1 MALFNLGGI
10 GGHRGGMSPITMA
23 LLGVLAYRT
32 LHGKGRLANML
43 GTNHPADG
51 ATGAGT
57 PGPGTASNPGG
68 VSGCGLGGVLAGGGG
83 GLGGLGGLLGGV
95 LGGGALSGG
104 LQDLLDR
111 LRQNGHGDKADSWVS
126 TGANQPVAPHEL
138 EQALGQDRIDWLTR
152 ETGMS
157 REELLSGLSTALPQ
171 TVDKLT
177 PDGRVP
183 SGPEMDN
190 LLTTR

>member
-1 MALFNLGGI
+1 
-10 GGHRGGMSPITMA
+10 
-23 LLGVLAYRT
+23 
-32 LHGKGRLANML
+32 
-43 GTNHPADG
+43 
-51 ATGAGT
+51 
-57 PGPGTASNPGG
+57 
-68 VSGCGLGGVLAGGGG
+68 
-83 GLGGLGGLLGGV
+83 LGGLGGLLGGV

-126 TGANQPVAPHEL
+126 TGANRPVAPHEL

-157 REELLSGLSTALPQ
+157 REQLLSGLSTALPQ

-190 LLTTR
+190 LLTTG

>member
-1 MALFNLGGI
+1 MALFNL
-10 GGHRGGMSPITMA
+10 GGHRGGMSPLTMA

-32 LHGKGRLANML
+32 LHGKGRLADML
-43 GTNHPADG
+43 GTNHPAG
-51 ATGAGT
+51 GVAGAGT
-57 PGPGTASNPGG
+57 SGPGTASNPGG
-68 VSGCGLGGVLAGGGG
+68 LSDGGGLGG

-111 LRQNGHGDKADSWVS
+111 LRQSGHGDKADSWVS
-126 TGANQPVAPHEL
+126 TGANRPVAPHEL

-157 REELLSGLSTALPQ
+157 REQLLSGLSTALPQ

-183 SGPEMDN
+183 SGPEMEN
-190 LLTTR
+190 LLTTG

>member
-1 MALFNLGGI
+1 MALFNL
-10 GGHRGGMSPITMA
+10 GGHRGGMSPLTMA

-57 PGPGTASNPGG
+57 PGPGTASIPGG
-68 VSGCGLGGVLAGGGG
+68 VSG
-83 GLGGLGGLLGGV
+83 GGLGGLLGGV

-111 LRQNGHGDKADSWVS
+111 LRQNGHGEKADSWVS
-126 TGANQPVAPHEL
+126 TGANRPVAPHEL

-157 REELLSGLSTALPQ
+157 REQLLSGLSTALPQ
-171 TVDKLT
+171 AVDKLT

-183 SGPEMDN
+183 SGPEMEN
-190 LLTTR
+190 LLTTG